1 MKSLAI
7 VVLSLVCSACWD
19 VEFTVAAEEG
29 DAGELSTELGTT
41 EGTEGT
47 TEGTEGTTEGTEG
60 TTEGTEGTEGTTEG
74 TEGTEGTTE
83 EGDAGAPEPA
93 YLRDPLIDDAQN
105 DAGPE
110 WFAEGSPSAQVGRA
124 RIGEG
129 VSLRAS
135 AEGVAPGAVA
145 LAATYFDDPAGISDF
160 DGVAFWICGR
170 GTFWFEVPTD
180 STVALEAETGEHNHF
195 AREITLDGRWTFVEV
210 AWTDLGQGRPT
221 HPFDSETVRGLF
233 FTVVGRDL
241 DVWLDNVQ
249 FFGADVARYIW
260 LAPTGGC

>member
-1 MKSLAI
+1 M
-7 VVLSLVCSACWD
+7 
-19 VEFTVAAEEG
+19 
-29 DAGELSTELGTT
+29 
-41 EGTEGT
+41 
-47 TEGTEGTTEGTEG
+47 
-60 TTEGTEGTEGTTEG
+60 
-74 TEGTEGTTE
+74 
-83 EGDAGAPEPA
+83 
-93 YLRDPLIDDAQN
+93 RDSLIDDAQ
-105 DAGPE
+105 DEDGPE

-135 AEGVAPGAVA
+135 AEGVASGVVA

-221 HPFDSETVRGLF
+221 HLFDSETVRGLF